1 MRQAMIYYQ
10 DDLAGILVETNDG
23 DYEFTYD
30 KEYVRNFPD
39 RFLTMKKCRPMNTSQ
54 CALLRLMESW

>member
-30 KEYVRNFPD
+30 KEYVEEF
-39 RFLTMKKCRPMNTSQ
+39 S
-54 CALLRLMESW
+54 EGS